1 MRIKTSYTHSPSMK
15 SQLNLTEATW
25 PQSNELKPWQASVG
39 KVLLRH
45 EKGGVWDIVS
55 LIVTIKTSKNMKSL
69 INRK

>member
-45 EKGGVWDIVS
+45 EKGGV
-55 LIVTIKTSKNMKSL
+55 
-69 INRK
+69 

>member
-1 MRIKTSYTHSPSMK
+1 MK

-45 EKGGVWDIVS
+45 EKGGV
-55 LIVTIKTSKNMKSL
+55 
-69 INRK
+69 